1 MMRLLKFF
9 KAYKLKN
16 SQRSHKTGGFTLIEL
31 LVGMILVSLII
42 TPLLGLVI
50 NMMDTDRKEQAKATS
65 EQEIQAALDYIARDL
80 DQAFFIYD
88 GLGLSNIKARLPQ
101 VANANLGAQGEP
113 VLVFWKREFLPN
125 SVPLSGSNIA
135 QCANNDP
142 GNNCDDGFVYSL
154 VGYYLI
160 KDANCINSSWSCTT
174 RISRIELKDALYNVN
189 NPNTN
194 TNRTPLI
201 AGYEAS
207 DGLVPIEQLLEQA
220 GSLEYQ
226 LTNWPTN
233 INWTKAQR
241 SASYDYGDTQFVT
254 LIDYIDQ
261 TPGSSIVTQPAC
273 SQDPRPG
280 QGNPPYLN
288 RQVPDPTTVDPQ
300 FPTDSFYACVNTD
313 QTIAQVFIRGNALAR
328 IRPKNPPPPYAANQS
343 AYFPKANIQAQG
355 SGLLNVNPSD

>member
-9 KAYKLKN
+9 KAHKLKN
-16 SQRSHKTGGFTLIEL
+16 SQYSHETGGFTLIEL
-31 LVGMILVSLII
+31 LVGIIMTSLII

-88 GLGLSNIKARLPQ
+88 GLGLSAIEAQLPK
-101 VANANLGAQGEP
+101 VELANPGQEGEP
-113 VLVFWKREFLPN
+113 VLVFWKREFLPKA
-125 SVPLSGSNIA
+125 VPLKGKNISE
-135 QCANNDP
+135 CTTSNDP
-142 GNNCDDGFVYSL
+142 DCDDGFVYSL
-154 VGYYLI
+154 VGYYLV
-160 KDANCINSSWSCTT
+160 KDADCNNSPWSCTT

-189 NPNTN
+189 NTVTDAVP
-194 TNRTPLI
+194 
-201 AGYEAS
+201 GYEAS
-207 DGLVPIEQLLEQA
+207 DGLAPLDQLLAQN
-220 GSLEYQ
+220 GSLEQQ
-226 LTNWPTN
+226 LSDWGTIDWGE
-233 INWTKAQR
+233 AQR
-241 SASYDYGDTQFVT
+241 SASYDYSQTPFVT

-280 QGNPPYLN
+280 PGNPPYLN

-355 SGLLNVNPSD
+355 SGLLNIPSE

>member
-1 MMRLLKFF
+1 MMRLLKSFRTH
-9 KAYKLKN
+9 KLKN
-16 SQRSHKTGGFTLIEL
+16 SPPHHKTGGFTLIEL
-31 LVGMILVSLII
+31 LVGIIMTSLII

-88 GLGLSNIKARLPQ
+88 GAGLSAIEARLPSVA
-101 VANANLGAQGEP
+101 VANPGAQGEP

-189 NPNTN
+189 NPNPS

-220 GSLEYQ
+220 GSLEEQ
-226 LTNWPTN
+226 LTIWPTN
-233 INWTKAQR
+233 INWTRAQR
-241 SASYDYGDTQFVT
+241 SASYNYGDTQFVT

-261 TPGSSIVTQPAC
+261 TPGSSIATQPAC
-273 SQDPRPG
+273 SPNPRP
-280 QGNPPYLN
+280 NETTPYLN
-288 RQVPDPTTVDPQ
+288 RQVPDPATVGAG
-300 FPTDSFYACVNTD
+300 FPIDSFYACVSTD
-313 QTIAQVFIRGNALAR
+313 QTVAQVFIRGNALAR
-328 IRPKNPPPPYAANQS
+328 IRPKNPPPVYAANQS
-343 AYFPKANIQAQG
+343 SYFPRASIQAQG
-355 SGLLNVNPSD
+355 SGLLNVNSSP

>member
-1 MMRLLKFF
+1 MTLLKFF
-9 KAYKLKN
+9 KTHKLKN

-88 GLGLSNIKARLPQ
+88 GAGLSEIKDQLPSVA
-101 VANANLGAQGEP
+101 VANPGAQGEP

-125 SVPLSGSNIA
+125 SIPLNGRNIA
-135 QCANNDP
+135 NCANNDP
-142 GNNCDDGFVYSL
+142 GNDCDDGFAYSL
-154 VGYYLI
+154 VGYYLV
-160 KDANCINSSWSCTT
+160 KDPTNCINSPWSCTT

-189 NPNTN
+189 NPGGNGTV
-194 TNRTPLI
+194 PI
-201 AGYEAS
+201 IPGYEPD
-207 DGLVPIEQLLEQA
+207 DGLVPIDQLLEQS
-220 GSLEYQ
+220 GSLEEQ
-226 LTNWPTN
+226 LTIWPTN

-261 TPGSSIVTQPAC
+261 TPGDIPPASVC
-273 SQDPRPG
+273 SQEPRPG
-280 QGNPPYLN
+280 LGNPPYLN
-288 RQVPDPTTVDPQ
+288 RQVPDPTTVDPG
-300 FPTDSFYACVNTD
+300 FPIDSFYACVSTD
-313 QTIAQVFIRGNALAR
+313 QTVAQVFIRGNALAR
-328 IRPKNPPPPYAANQS
+328 IRPKNPPPVYAANQS
-343 AYFPKANIQAQG
+343 SYFPRASIQAQG
-355 SGLLNVNPSD
+355 NGLLNVNPSQ